1 MFKQPFYYIIF
12 VIACNA
18 SFYCILD
25 GCLSLKLYA
34 QGGMYFVSIFRPYT
48 LAVLFLNDEFLLRI
62 NNSLQIIPSHRQG
75 YARPF

>member
-1 MFKQPFYYIIF
+1 MSQQPFHYIIF
-12 VIACNA
+12 VIACNV
-18 SFYCILD
+18 SLNSIFD
-25 GCLSLKLYA
+25 GSLSLKLCA
-34 QGGMYFVSIFRPYT
+34 QWGMCFVSIFKSYT